1 MKRLWLALLLFAA
14 ACDQSDV
21 KKQARDQKCTR
32 NLDCAYGLDC
42 VDAAGVS
49 SAAARPD
56 GGTMATSGK
65 TCQYHSF
72 GDCEGDGTQPGPDGQ
87 PQCLNSYRCRSG
99 HCTVQCA
106 GHGDCKQGE
115 VCKVGMCQGGA
126 NARGTCY
133 DSRDCPYPETCFY
146 GQCVTRTPSVRCV
159 SDLDCSAGMR
169 CINSVCQ

>member
-1 MKRLWLALLLFAA
+1 MRRALLALFVLAA
-14 ACDQSDV
+14 ACAQSDGR
-21 KKQARDQKCTR
+21 KQLRDQTCTR

-72 GDCEGDGTQPGPDGQ
+72 GECEGDGTQPGPDGQ
-87 PQCLNSYRCRSG
+87 PQCLNSYRCRNG

-106 GHGDCKQGE
+106 GHNDCKPGE